1 MSNLGYIS
9 KFYPQEIAHHPDFTA
24 AGISF
29 NVISTSTDSIIQ
41 ETGVVLN
48 AATSEP
54 KSDYTYTSV
63 SVSYSSSSS
72 NSYDH
77 ICFQTDLQSFS
88 ISENNEVV
96 LNPDLPC
103 SSSSYPIAY
112 SIGSYSGGSISSFVT
127 VNSSSGVMKVS
138 SPNITDTTTYLF
150 SINSNITGISNFVQK
165 PISLIVNKWT
175 VNHCKQWNSTDIT
188 YWNVWK
194 SDYISDS
201 GVWYYNRPSSTAQG
215 ISITTQAILGTAAIL
230 TFASGFVN
238 ASSISGFWSMVN
250 QLQLFFLLLITGS
263 FVPKDIETVIT
274 GVDFDLY
281 PLNYLR
287 IGTIGFI
294 ESFNNYFNFDLTD
307 SRLKA
312 MGITS
317 DSWII
322 NTYSFFVSLFYLF
335 LIHWMLL
342 LIMKILWWL
351 KDNNKWIWIICIFNK
366 IVSKLLIIL
375 TFGYYNKMF
384 YIVPPLI

>member
-9 KFYPQEIAHHPDFTA
+9 KFYPQEITHHPDFTA

-41 ETGVVLN
+41 ETGVALN
-48 AATSEP
+48 TATSES
-54 KSDYTYTSV
+54 KSDYTYTYV

-72 NSYDH
+72 NSFDH
-77 ICFQTDLQSFS
+77 IYFQTDLQSFS
-88 ISENNEVV
+88 ISENSEAE

-103 SSSSYPIAY
+103 FSSSHTIAY
-112 SIGSYSGGSISSFVT
+112 SIGSYSGGSIPSFVT

-138 SPNITDTTTYLF
+138 SPNITDTTTYSF
-150 SINSNITGISNFVQK
+150 SINSNITGISNLVQK

-175 VNHCKQWNSTDIT
+175 VNQCKQWKSTDIT
-188 YWNVWK
+188 YWDVWK

-201 GVWYYNRPSSTAQG
+201 GVWYYNKPSSTAQG
-215 ISITTQAILGTAAIL
+215 ISIATQVILGTAAIL
-230 TFASGFVN
+230 TFASGFIN

-312 MGITS
+312 MRITS
-317 DSWII
+317 DSWIV

-351 KDNNKWIWIICIFNK
+351 KDNNKWIWIFCIFNK

-384 YIVPPLI
+384 YIIPH